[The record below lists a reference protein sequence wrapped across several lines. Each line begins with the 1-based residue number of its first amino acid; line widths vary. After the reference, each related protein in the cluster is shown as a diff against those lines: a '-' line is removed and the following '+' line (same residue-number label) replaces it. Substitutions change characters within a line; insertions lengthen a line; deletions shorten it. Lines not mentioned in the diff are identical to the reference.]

1 MEFVEHYFKWWG
13 ANGDILNKEEYEQYE
28 KPLDLMV
35 TLTVLYEN
43 QAQNFSKI
51 VSIMQ
56 KIQECGAVQYYPSL
70 GLLPRDIVADMFPG
84 LYLNTM
90 G

>member
-1 MEFVEHYFKWWG
+1 MEFVERYRWG
-13 ANGDILNKEEYEQYE
+13 GDKLNKEEYEQYE
-28 KPLDLMV
+28 KTLYLMI
-35 TLTVLYEN
+35 TLTVLYGN

-56 KIQECGAVQYYPSL
+56 KIQECGAVQYTPSL
-70 GLLPRDIVADMFPG
+70 GLLPSDTVADIFPG